1 MPSEQGRKGE
11 KGGKMQDKMNR
22 KQNVQTDIL
31 TLATCEAAVVI
42 LVILG
47 GLALD
52 MGGIYGFDFKII
64 LGAIFGAIVT
74 LANYVVLTIS
84 LDRAV
89 KSYLELR
96 GDREM
101 DEEEAEA
108 FAKANSAP
116 IQNAIKRSSTLR
128 TLTLIAALL
137 LAFITKMFNPIA
149 TVIPIL
155 AYRPL
160 LTTIE
165 LIKAKRAPA
174 PNPEKYIKYDYND
187 EEKESE

>member
-1 MPSEQGRKGE
+1 
-11 KGGKMQDKMNR
+11 
-22 KQNVQTDIL
+22 
-31 TLATCEAAVVI
+31 
-42 LVILG
+42 
-47 GLALD
+47 
-52 MGGIYGFDFKII
+52 
-64 LGAIFGAIVT
+64 
-74 LANYVVLTIS
+74 
-84 LDRAV
+84 
-89 KSYLELR
+89 
-96 GDREM
+96 M

-137 LAFITKMFNPIA
+137 LAFITKLFNPIA

-160 LTTIE
+160 LTTVE
-165 LIKAKRAPA
+165 LIKAKREPA

>member
-1 MPSEQGRKGE
+1 
-11 KGGKMQDKMNR
+11 MQDKMNK
-22 KQNVQTDIL
+22 KQNIGTDII
-31 TLATCEAAVVI
+31 TLAVGELAVVM

-52 MGGIYGFDFKII
+52 IGGIYTFDFRII
-64 LGAIFGAIVT
+64 LGAILGAIVT

-84 LDRAV
+84 LDSAV

-96 GDREM
+96 GEREM

-116 IQNAIKRSSTLR
+116 VQKAIKRSSTLR
-128 TLTLIAALL
+128 TLSLVAALL
-137 LAFITKMFNPIA
+137 LAFITKMFNPLA

-165 LIKAKRAPA
+165 LIKAKREPA
-174 PNPEKYIKYDYND
+174 PNPEKYINYDYND

>member
-1 MPSEQGRKGE
+1 
-11 KGGKMQDKMNR
+11 MQNNMNK
-22 KQNVQTDIL
+22 KQNIQTDIL
-31 TLATCEAAVVI
+31 TLAACEVAVVI
-42 LVILG
+42 LVTLG

-52 MGGIYGFDFKII
+52 MGGIYRFDYKII
-64 LGAIFGAIVT
+64 LGAVLGAIVT
-74 LANYVVLTIS
+74 LANYIVLTIS

-101 DEEEAEA
+101 NDEEAEA

-165 LIKAKRAPA
+165 LIKAKGEPK

>member
-1 MPSEQGRKGE
+1 
-11 KGGKMQDKMNR
+11 MQDKMNK
-22 KQNVQTDIL
+22 KQNIGTDSL
-31 TLATCEAAVVI
+31 TLAIGEAAVVI

-52 MGGIYGFDFKII
+52 MGGIYLFDYRII
-64 LGAIFGAIVT
+64 LGAILGAIVT
-74 LANYVVLTIS
+74 LANYIVLSIS

-96 GDREM
+96 GNREM

-137 LAFITKMFNPIA
+137 IAFITKMFNPIA

-165 LIKAKRAPA
+165 LIKAKGEPA

>member
-1 MPSEQGRKGE
+1 
-11 KGGKMQDKMNR
+11 MQDKMNK
-22 KQNVQTDIL
+22 KQNIGTDIL
-31 TLATCEAAVVI
+31 TLAIGEVAVVI

-52 MGGIYGFDFKII
+52 MGGVYTFDFKII
-64 LGAIFGAIVT
+64 LGAILGAIVT
-74 LANYVVLTIS
+74 IANYVVLSIS

-137 LAFITKMFNPIA
+137 LAFITKLFNPIA

-160 LTTIE
+160 LTTVE
-165 LIKAKRAPA
+165 LIKAKYEPA

>member
-1 MPSEQGRKGE
+1 
-11 KGGKMQDKMNR
+11 MQDKMNK
-22 KQNVQTDIL
+22 KQNIGTDIL
-31 TLATCEAAVVI
+31 TLAVGELAVVM

-52 MGGIYGFDFKII
+52 IGGVYTFDFKII
-64 LGAIFGAIVT
+64 LGAILGAIVT

-84 LDRAV
+84 LDSAV

-128 TLTLIAALL
+128 TLSLVAALL

-165 LIKAKRAPA
+165 LYKAKREPA

>member
-1 MPSEQGRKGE
+1 MPSEQDRKGE
-11 KGGKMQDKMNR
+11 KGGKMQDKMNK
-22 KQNVQTDIL
+22 KQNIQTDIL
-31 TLATCEAAVVI
+31 TLAACEVAVVI
-42 LVILG
+42 LVTLG

-52 MGGIYGFDFKII
+52 MGGIYRFDYKII
-64 LGAIFGAIVT
+64 LGAVLGAIVT
-74 LANYVVLTIS
+74 LANYIVLTIS

-101 DEEEAEA
+101 NDEEAEA

-165 LIKAKRAPA
+165 LIKAKGEPK